1 MLYSNKPQSGML
13 VSPSIDDWDTDPPWN
28 SVFGLGMTGV
38 VLSLA
43 STQPASLGKEGNQ
56 IPWC

>member
-1 MLYSNKPQSGML
+1 ML